1 MTVPDINQEDIKEFS
16 SKLEQFAE
24 GLSPQQQALLGMLL
38 VRAVQGDAEDVEA
51 HAWWADPSVH
61 YQIMHMT
68 QIEWS
73 ILQHHLSPIIQH
85 AAALHHAVAQA
96 HWEARPQ

>member
-1 MTVPDINQEDIKEFS
+1 
-16 SKLEQFAE
+16 
-24 GLSPQQQALLGMLL
+24 
-38 VRAVQGDAEDVEA
+38 
-51 HAWWADPSVH
+51 VH